1 MLALTNPIKTRLAAL
16 PALTGWAVRMGS
28 EGADRRLVPAAD
40 VRCNGAVVADSR
52 TSAVM
57 VAPEWTVTLVVKRG
71 DAAAGQ
77 IDAAFAAVVDSL
89 HNWMP
94 GQHGGR
100 GWEPLKLTRVTE
112 PLFDDAGLV
121 GCELVF
127 STGARYMGQN

>member
-1 MLALTNPIKTRLAAL
+1 MLALTDPIKTRLAAL
-16 PALTGWAVRMGS
+16 PALDGWAVRTGT
-28 EGADRRLVPAAD
+28 ELFDRRTAPVAD
-40 VRCNGAVVADSR
+40 VRCSGAVVADSR

-57 VAPEWTVTLVVKRG
+57 VAPEWAIALVVKRG

-77 IDAAFAAVVDSL
+77 IDVAFAAVVDSQS
-89 HNWMP
+89 NWKP

-100 GWEPLKLTRVTE
+100 GWEPLKLARVTE

-127 STGARYMGQN
+127 STCARYMGQN